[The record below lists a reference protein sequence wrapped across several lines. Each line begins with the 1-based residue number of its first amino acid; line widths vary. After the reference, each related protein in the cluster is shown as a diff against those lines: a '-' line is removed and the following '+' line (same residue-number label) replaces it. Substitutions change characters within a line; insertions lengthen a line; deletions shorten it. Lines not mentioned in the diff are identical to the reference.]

1 MMILSFFLFLYMDDM
16 LITVKNMSEVN
27 NLKILLS
34 IEFNM
39 KDLSDIKKIL
49 GMEIRRDITTSRL
62 WLS

>member
-16 LITVKNMSEVN
+16 LITVKNMSEVI

-39 KDLSDIKKIL
+39 KDLSVIKKIL

>member
-1 MMILSFFLFLYMDDM
+1 MMILLFFLFLYMDDM
-16 LITVKNMSEVN
+16 LITVKNMSEVI

-39 KDLSDIKKIL
+39 KDLSVIKKIL